1 MPTFDPA
8 ALQSLTE
15 AALTGS
21 GASPKAALST
31 ARALVAADLQGMAS
45 HGVARAPFYCAHIKN
60 GRVVGHAE
68 PAIRHGRG
76 GAFLVDA
83 GNGLAF
89 PACDLAVSEAVKRAN
104 EFGISYA
111 AITNSNHFGMAAH
124 HLLPIAAE
132 GLVALAFSNAP
143 PAMPMAGGKR
153 AVFGTN
159 PIAAVFPRKDAPAL
173 SIDLSLSE
181 VAKGKL
187 MVAAREGKSIPL
199 GWALDEH
206 GNPTTDPKA
215 GLKGLMVPMGGTKG
229 AMLAL
234 TVELLCAA
242 LSGSA
247 LSIEADQFYADK
259 GNQARLGQGFLV
271 IDPGALAGRDV
282 FLARVE
288 TLVDHLLEEEGVRL
302 PGARRAALQ
311 EKLGNEGVTIPD
323 ELLAQLKGLAKPA

>member
-1 MPTFDPA
+1 MPTFSPA
-8 ALQSLTE
+8 SLQSLTE
-15 AALTGS
+15 AALRGA

-60 GRVVGHAE
+60 GRVAGRAE
-68 PAIRHGRG
+68 PAIKNAKG
-76 GAFLVDA
+76 GAVLVDA

-89 PACDLAVSEAVKRAN
+89 PACDLAVAEAVKRAK
-104 EFGISYA
+104 EFGIAYA

-124 HLLPIAAE
+124 HLLPIAAQ
-132 GLVALAFSNAP
+132 GMVALAFSNAP
-143 PAMPMAGGKR
+143 PAMPMAGGRR

-159 PIAAVFPRKDAPAL
+159 PIAAVFPRKNAPAL

-187 MVAAREGKSIPL
+187 MVAAREGKPIPL

-234 TVELLCAA
+234 VVELLCAA
-242 LSGSA
+242 LAGSA
-247 LSIEADQFYADK
+247 LSFEADQFYADK

-271 IDPGALAGRDV
+271 IDPDALAGREV
-282 FLARVE
+282 FLERVE
-288 TLVDHLLEEEGVRL
+288 ALVARLLEEEDVRL
-302 PGARRAALQ
+302 PGARRAALEAKTAHDGIQ
-311 EKLGNEGVTIPD
+311 IPD
-323 ELLAQLKGLAKPA
+323 ELVNQLKQLAGSA

>member
-1 MPTFDPA
+1 MPQFSPSELESLTAA
-8 ALQSLTE
+8 ALQHAG
-15 AALTGS
+15 AAE
-21 GASPKAALST
+21 PAALST

-45 HGVARAPFYCAHIKN
+45 HGVARAPFYCGHILN
-60 GRVVGHAE
+60 GRVVGNAV
-68 PAIRHGRG
+68 PAITHSRG

-83 GNGLAF
+83 NNGLAF
-89 PACDLAVSEAVKRAN
+89 PACDLAAAESVKRAR
-104 EFGISYA
+104 EFGVSYC
-111 AITNSNHFGMAAH
+111 AIANSNHFGMAAH

-132 GLVALAFSNAP
+132 GMVALAFSNAP
-143 PAMPMAGGKR
+143 AAMPMAGGKR

-159 PIAAVFPRKDAPAL
+159 PIAAVFPRRDAPPL

-187 MVAAREGKSIPL
+187 MVAAREGKPIPL

-242 LSGSA
+242 LTGSA
-247 LSIEADQFYADK
+247 LSFEADQFYQDR

-271 IDPGALAGRDV
+271 IDPGALAGREA
-282 FLARVE
+282 FLERVE
-288 TLVDHLLEEEGVRL
+288 TLVAALLEEEGVRL
-302 PGARRAALQ
+302 PGARRMTLLKDLA
-311 EKLGNEGVTIPD
+311 ERGVTIPD
-323 ELLAQLKGLAKPA
+323 ELALNLRQLAGLT

>member
-1 MPTFDPA
+1 MPLFSPAELETLTSA
-8 ALQSLTE
+8 ALRR
-15 AALTGS
+15 S
-21 GASPKAALST
+21 GASEHAALST

-45 HGVARAPFYCAHIKN
+45 HGVARAPYYCGHILH
-60 GRVVGHAE
+60 GRVAGNAV
-68 PAIRHGRG
+68 PTIRRSRG

-89 PACDLAVSEAVKRAN
+89 PACDLAGAEAIARAR
-104 EFGISYA
+104 EFGVAYA
-111 AITNSNHFGMAAH
+111 AIANSNHFGMAAH
-124 HLLPIAAE
+124 HLLPIAGE
-132 GLVALAFSNAP
+132 GMVALAFSNAP
-143 PAMPMAGGKR
+143 AAMPMAGGKR

-159 PIAAVFPRKDAPAL
+159 PIAAVFPRRGAPPL

-206 GNPTTDPKA
+206 GNPTTDPNA

-234 TVELLCAA
+234 IVELLCAA
-242 LSGSA
+242 LTGSA
-247 LSIEADQFYADK
+247 LSFEADQFYQDT

-271 IDPGALAGRDV
+271 IDPGALAGQDI
-282 FLARVE
+282 FLDRVE
-288 TLVDHLLEEEGVRL
+288 ALVTALLEEDGVRL
-302 PGARRAALQ
+302 PGARRLDLMRELSQ
-311 EKLGNEGVTIPD
+311 RGVTIPD
-323 ELLAQLKGLAKPA
+323 ELAGKLRTIAGLA